1 MPESKLI
8 SPRRIVDALRS
19 RATAAIAN
27 ADFWL
32 QQLKENR
39 IDWLVAS
46 NALDQQRRDL
56 RMAALAFSDLV
67 EPDEYTELQSIL
79 ADALLKIDQ
88 AANEMISK
96 YLLNGPK
103 AVQS

>member
-46 NALDQQRRDL
+46 NALDQQRCDL

-67 EPDEYTELQSIL
+67 EPDEYTELQDIL
-79 ADALLKIDQ
+79 ADTLQQIDTVSG
-88 AANEMISK
+88 AMTSK